1 MQSVAQQLL
10 PADPSA
16 PAAARRLVRSALREW
31 RLEALLDPVQLLTSE
46 LVTNAL
52 LHARSA
58 PRLTVARTPDGVL
71 VTVEDGSPSGPAR
84 RRHGAQ
90 ATTGRGVALLEDL
103 ADEWGWERQPGGKA
117 VWFRASAR
125 HDRWAALADADG
137 ALASP

>member
-1 MQSVAQQLL
+1 MQPVAQLVL

-31 RLEALLDPVQLLTSE
+31 GHDGLLDTVLLLTSE

-52 LHARSA
+52 LHARSV
-58 PRLTVARTPDGVL
+58 PRLTVARTADGVV
-71 VTVEDGSPSGPAR
+71 VTVEDGSPAGPSR
-84 RRHGAQ
+84 RRHGSQ

-103 ADEWGWERQPGGKA
+103 ADEWGWEQRPAGKA
-117 VWFRASAR
+117 VWFRASAGR
-125 HDRWAALADADG
+125 DRWASVADADG